1 MFCVR
6 TKVHLVRTKVFPV
19 VVCGCE
25 SCTIKKAECRRI
37 GAFELWC
44 WRRLLRVPWTAT
56 SNQSILRKSVLNIH
70 WKDWCWNWNS
80 NILATWCKE
89 LSLEKTL
96 VLERWK
102 AKWKGDH
109 RGWDGWMASL
119 DSMDMSLSKLRE
131 LVMVREAWCA
141 AVHGVTKSQTWMS
154 DWTLSST
161 SRMALG
167 RLKFYA
173 EWQNFRYKK
182 WIMID
187 MVRGSLE
194 GELCD
199 LMHPLPLLNLWTLSL
214 YCPCSSMTA
223 EWPRMVKVSSKT
235 LFIFRFCL
243 IFSKMY
249 VSYFP

>member
-1 MFCVR
+1 MVCFGAKVR
-6 TKVHLVRTKVFPV
+6 GHWLVNNFLLISFFYVWTSYPHCDQFP
-19 VVCGCE
+19 C
-25 SCTIKKAECRRI
+25 IY
-37 GAFELWC
+37 LY
-44 WRRLLRVPWTAT
+44 PY
-56 SNQSILRKSVLNIH
+56 
-70 WKDWCWNWNS
+70 
-80 NILATWCKE
+80 
-89 LSLEKTL
+89 
-96 VLERWK
+96 
-102 AKWKGDH
+102 
-109 RGWDGWMASL
+109 
-119 DSMDMSLSKLRE
+119 
-131 LVMVREAWCA
+131 WCA